1 MLNLKDQAEGLRTLL
16 GNRGNKSFIVLS
28 ALNPIDRNA
37 ILLNISAAIINSG
50 ETVNLIDVNRNSDG
64 ISSILKNKPANAQA
78 KTNNYLSL
86 TTPSIKGNTSKIGVT
101 KVFNASGVSANKIS
115 PLNEILHL
123 IEENTEKFT
132 ISFIDIDV
140 NDEITE
146 HLDEITS
153 GQVIVLVNNQE
164 NSIKKAYTLL
174 KKLSTKISEL
184 KVNLVVN
191 GSDKEES
198 QLIQRNI
205 SITANNNLSVSIAS
219 LGNIIHDEDL
229 AKASKI
235 GKSVFEI
242 FPESQSVDTFK
253 QIASNILKE
262 PTITS
267 KAHESPRSEN
277 HHPIEV
283 Q

>member
-28 ALNPIDRNA
+28 ALNPIDKNA
-37 ILLNISAAIINSG
+37 ILLNISAAIIHGG
-50 ETVNLIDVNRNSDG
+50 ESVNLIDANRNSDG
-64 ISSILKNKPANAQA
+64 ISSILKNKPANSPA
-78 KTNNYLSL
+78 KTNNYLL
-86 TTPSIKGNTSKIGVT
+86 LITPSIKSGANRIGVT
-101 KVFNASGVSANKIS
+101 KVFKTIEVPENQLR
-115 PLNEILHL
+115 PLNEILSL
-123 IEENTEKFT
+123 IEENTEQCT
-132 ISFIDIDV
+132 ISFIDIDI

-146 HLDEITS
+146 HLEEITG

-174 KKLSTKISEL
+174 KKLSKKISEL
-184 KVNLVVN
+184 KVYIVVN

-205 SITANNNLSVSIAS
+205 AITASNYLSISIAS

-235 GKSVFEI
+235 GKSVFETS
-242 FPESQSVDTFK
+242 PESQSADVFK
-253 QIASNILKE
+253 EIASNILKE
-262 PTITS
+262 PTITRKS
-267 KAHESPRSEN
+267 QVSLSEN
-277 HHPIEV
+277 YHPIEV

>member
-28 ALNPIDRNA
+28 ALNPIDRNS

-50 ETVNLIDVNRNSDG
+50 ESVNLIDAHRNSDG
-64 ISSILKNKPANAQA
+64 ISSILKNKPTNSQT

-86 TTPSIKGNTSKIGVT
+86 TTSSIKSSSNRIGVT
-101 KVFNASGVSANKIS
+101 QVFRTSEVSENQIR
-115 PLNEILHL
+115 PLNEILSL
-123 IEENTEKFT
+123 IEENTEKCT
-132 ISFIDIDV
+132 ISFIDIDI

-146 HLDEITS
+146 HLEEITG

-184 KVNLVVN
+184 KVNIVVN
-191 GSDKEES
+191 GNDKEES

-205 SITANNNLSVSIAS
+205 SITASNHLSISIAP
-219 LGNIIHDEDL
+219 LGNIIHDDDL

-235 GKSVFEI
+235 GKSIFET
-242 FPESQSVDTFK
+242 FPESQSVDIFK
-253 QIASNILKE
+253 EIASNILKE
-262 PTITS
+262 PTVTRKLDIS
-267 KAHESPRSEN
+267 LSEN

>member
-37 ILLNISAAIINSG
+37 ILLNISAAIIHGG
-50 ETVNLIDVNRNSDG
+50 ESVNLIDANRNSDG
-64 ISSILKNKPANAQA
+64 ISSILKNKPANSPA

-86 TTPSIKGNTSKIGVT
+86 ITPSIKSNANRIGVT
-101 KVFNASGVSANKIS
+101 KVFKTAEAPENQLR
-115 PLNEILHL
+115 PLNEILSL
-123 IEENTEKFT
+123 IEENTEQCT
-132 ISFIDIDV
+132 ISFIDIDI

-146 HLDEITS
+146 HLEEITG

-174 KKLSTKISEL
+174 KKLSKKISEL
-184 KVNLVVN
+184 KVYIVVN

-205 SITANNNLSVSIAS
+205 AITASNYLSISIAS

-235 GKSVFEI
+235 GKSVFETS
-242 FPESQSVDTFK
+242 PESQSVDVFK
-253 QIASNILKE
+253 EIASNILKE
-262 PTITS
+262 PTITRKS
-267 KAHESPRSEN
+267 QVSLSEN
-277 HHPIEV
+277 YHPIEV

>member
-28 ALNPIDRNA
+28 ALNPIDRNS
-37 ILLNISAAIINSG
+37 ILLNISAAILNSG
-50 ETVNLIDVNRNSDG
+50 ESVNLIDANRNSDG
-64 ISSILKNKPANAQA
+64 ISSILKNKPINSQT
-78 KTNNYLSL
+78 KINNYLSL
-86 TTPSIKGNTSKIGVT
+86 TTPSINGSANRIGIT
-101 KVFNASGVSANKIS
+101 KVFRTSEVSENQIR
-115 PLNEILHL
+115 PLNEILSL
-123 IEENTEKFT
+123 IEENTEKST
-132 ISFIDIDV
+132 ISFIDIDI

-146 HLDEITS
+146 HLEEITG

-184 KVNLVVN
+184 KVNIVVTGN
-191 GSDKEES
+191 DKEES

-205 SITANNNLSVSIAS
+205 SITASNHLSISIVP
-219 LGNIIHDEDL
+219 LGNIIHDDDL

-235 GKSVFEI
+235 GKSIFET
-242 FPESQSVDTFK
+242 FPDSPSVDIFK
-253 QIASNILKE
+253 EIASNILKE
-262 PTITS
+262 PTVARKS
-267 KAHESPRSEN
+267 YVSAPEN
-277 HHPIEV
+277 HQRVEV

>member
-28 ALNPIDRNA
+28 ALNPIDRNS

-50 ETVNLIDVNRNSDG
+50 ESVNLIDANRNSDG
-64 ISSILKNKPANAQA
+64 ISSILKNKPTNSQS
-78 KTNNYLSL
+78 KTNNYLPL
-86 TTPSIKGNTSKIGVT
+86 TTSSIKSSANRIGIT
-101 KVFNASGVSANKIS
+101 KVFKTSEVSENQIR
-115 PLNEILHL
+115 PLNEILSL
-123 IEENTEKFT
+123 IEENTEKCT
-132 ISFIDIDV
+132 ISFIDIDI

-146 HLDEITS
+146 HLEEITG

-184 KVNLVVN
+184 KVNIVVN
-191 GSDKEES
+191 GNDKEES

-205 SITANNNLSVSIAS
+205 SITASNHLSISIAP
-219 LGNIIHDEDL
+219 LGNIIHDDDL

-235 GKSVFEI
+235 GKSIFET
-242 FPESQSVDTFK
+242 FPESQSVDIFK
-253 QIASNILKE
+253 EIASNILKE
-262 PTITS
+262 PTLVRKS
-267 KAHESPRSEN
+267 HASVSANN
-277 HHPIEV
+277 HHIEV